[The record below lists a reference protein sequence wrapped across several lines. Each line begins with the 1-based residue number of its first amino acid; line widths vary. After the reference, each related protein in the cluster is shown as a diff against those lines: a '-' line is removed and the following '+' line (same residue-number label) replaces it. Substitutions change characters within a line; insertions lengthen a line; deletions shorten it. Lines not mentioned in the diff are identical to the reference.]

1 MTIAILL
8 FLLATPV
15 WTQTAPPQ
23 TVVPTD
29 TLRLEVG
36 SPEVNGLMFPS
47 HRARNTVYI
56 GDSTTPV
63 TSWTNELSVA
73 DSAGRT
79 VHRWITRGTQAN
91 GATWELHQTY
101 DGRTLAPLKWSL
113 RSSAGA
119 DSRLR
124 IDGTSVRGVMKGP
137 SDTAGVV
144 VDRTIPRAGF
154 IASASDLVPMAVGM
168 RADLVIIAPVWSP
181 QSTNVEV
188 RVFTVL
194 GEESVMVEGESVV
207 AFKVVERV
215 YDTGELKATWW
226 LTNASPYMVLAE
238 VPLANGQIQRITGVA
253 LD

>member
-1 MTIAILL
+1 MTTALL
-8 FLLATPV
+8 FLFLAAAAQTRPV
-15 WTQTAPPQ
+15 AYPP
-23 TVVPTD
+23 TVVSD

-56 GDSTTPV
+56 GDATTPV
-63 TSWTNELSVA
+63 TSWTNELTVA

-79 VHRWITRGTQAN
+79 VHRWITSGTQAN

-119 DSRLR
+119 DSRLS
-124 IDGTSVRGVMKGP
+124 IDGLRVRGVMKGP
-137 SDTAGVV
+137 SDTTGTV

-168 RADLVIIAPVWSP
+168 RTGLVIIAPVWSP

-207 AFKVVERV
+207 AFKVEEHV
-215 YDTGELKATWW
+215 YGTGELKATWW

>member
-1 MTIAILL
+1 
-8 FLLATPV
+8 
-15 WTQTAPPQ
+15 
-23 TVVPTD
+23 
-29 TLRLEVG
+29 
-36 SPEVNGLMFPS
+36 MFPS

-56 GDSTTPV
+56 GDATAPV
-63 TSWTNELSVA
+63 TSWTNELTVA

-79 VHRWITRGTQAN
+79 VHRWVTSGTQAN

-119 DSRLR
+119 DSRLS
-124 IDGTSVRGVMKGP
+124 IDGLRVRGVMKAP
-137 SDTAGVV
+137 SDTAGTA

-168 RADLVIIAPVWSP
+168 RAGLVIIAPVWSP
-181 QSTNVEV
+181 QSTDIEM

-207 AFKVVERV
+207 AFKVEEHV
-215 YDTGELKATWW
+215 YGTGVLKATWW